1 MKYLLLGIVTLILSF
16 IGCTTTKYVEVPVD
30 KVRIEYRDRIHKDTF
45 FTKDSIFLMIK
56 GDTVFKEK
64 YIYRY
69 KVKELRDTIVKVDT
83 LTQVQVV
90 SNTKEVNKLKTWQI
104 VLMILGGGFIMTM
117 CYKIFKFIQKLVNK
131 FKVTL

>member
-30 KVRIEYRDRIHKDTF
+30 RVRIEYRDRIHKDTF

>member
-30 KVRIEYRDRIHKDTF
+30 RVKIEYRDRIHKDTF

>member
-117 CYKIFKFIQKLVNK
+117 CYKIFKFI
-131 FKVTL
+131 

>member
-45 FTKDSIFLMIK
+45 FTKDSVFLMIK

>member
-30 KVRIEYRDRIHKDTF
+30 RVRIEYRDRIHKDTF

-117 CYKIFKFIQKLVNK
+117 CYKIFKFI
-131 FKVTL
+131 

>member
-30 KVRIEYRDRIHKDTF
+30 RVRIEYRDRIHKDTF

-90 SNTKEVNKLKTWQI
+90 SNTKEVNKLKTW
-104 VLMILGGGFIMTM
+104 
-117 CYKIFKFIQKLVNK
+117 
-131 FKVTL
+131 